1 MSAGYVTVD
10 GVSDVK
16 PTALVPTIPGL
27 SNLSVLARGGFA
39 TIYRAVQDSI
49 GREVAVKVENR
60 TLESERDQRRFLRE
74 ARAAGQ
80 MSAHPYVVDLH
91 DVGVTHD
98 QHPYMI
104 MELCRGSYA
113 DRMRTGPLTPA
124 ETRDVGVKIADALA
138 VAHECGVLH
147 RDVKPANLL
156 ISRFGEPLLAD
167 FGLAVLAE
175 TRETSITLEVHTP
188 AYAPPE
194 TFHSGPPT
202 PAVDVYGLSATLYA
216 MLSGHPPRFQ
226 HDPNPSLLS
235 LLELFEQPI
244 PDLPQV
250 PSSFVDVLRVG
261 MANDPLARPTAGRL
275 RDLLTELPL
284 ERPGPRVVRASAPV
298 PPPRRGS
305 PPN

>member
-1 MSAGYVTVD
+1 MSE
-10 GVSDVK
+10 VK
-16 PTALVPTIPGL
+16 PAARVPTIPGL
-27 SNLSVLARGGFA
+27 SQLSVLARGGFA
-39 TIYRAVQDSI
+39 TIYRAIQDSI

-91 DVGVTHD
+91 DVGVTED

-104 MELCRGSYA
+104 MELCAGSYA
-113 DRMRTGPLTPA
+113 DRMRVGPLSPA
-124 ETRDVGVKIADALA
+124 ETREVGIKIADALA

-175 TRETSITLEVHTP
+175 TRETSITLEVNTP

-194 TFHSGPPT
+194 TFQSGPPT
-202 PAVDVYGLSATLYA
+202 PAVDVYGLSACLYA
-216 MLSGHPPRFQ
+216 LLSGHPPRFQ
-226 HDPNPSLLS
+226 RDPNPSLLS
-235 LLELFEQPI
+235 LLELFDEPI
-244 PDLPQV
+244 PDV
-250 PSSFVDVLRVG
+250 PGVPTELVDVLRMG

-275 RDLLTELPL
+275 RDLLRELPL
-284 ERPGPRVVRASAPV
+284 QSPPPRVIRASAPV
-298 PPPRRGS
+298 PPPRRVQ
-305 PPN
+305 PPVV